1 MQSGEMKAQPLSGF
15 SKWVL
20 AAGAGAVIVLFYFFV
35 LVSVLALLL
44 VIAVEFCLVLA
55 VARFGLF
62 FVVRP
67 LGRDIAMLLVFLR
80 SLRLRKESEA
90 HIVLQPEEAP
100 GLFAVL
106 QRLCPR
112 AGVALPHEVLLL
124 MNVNAWVR
132 LKGYR
137 RGAGKTILAVGYDLL
152 AGFSTSEV
160 EAVLAHELM
169 HAKWVRRGLKTL
181 LTGGLA
187 RAAALSR
194 GLAAQVEACRR
205 ARQPVGMAR
214 LLVWA
219 ADGLTRQA
227 ATWIAACSRQDEFE
241 ADLGSVELCGAGPVR
256 LALSKVESLAR
267 ITAKLP
273 WRERVAHIQMGELS
287 QWLVGELAA
296 AQTVGAAEEKGDLF
310 NRYSTHP
317 SIRDRLAA
325 LPPGPVEFGAAGPSG
340 LSLLSEPDAIAAK
353 LLSKIERVV
362 AEQEQKDSEA
372 LEKWSRKTR
381 GGTHLRPVQVVGLF
395 LFVISLASGLTGLIA
410 GVHKLRL
417 ALCGAAGAVGAVF
430 IYRWGAYRERLAL
443 AVPDFAVLKAAWQS
457 KIIVS
462 EDRSKAIE
470 AELRAAA
477 PADRKSR
484 QAVYFASAGY
494 DALSQ
499 CDYLRAHAAARLCL
513 RADAKSAPGALAL
526 AIASAVFGQRA
537 QVVRSLASA
546 QKWTGLKGA
555 STAWGMGWA
564 LLLCGEWGRAEAF
577 LAQAVKIRPQQAT
590 WLSLLALCQSRRGKL
605 QSAILSARRACTPA
619 PPNKEHAKLLIDLL
633 LECGYLREARE
644 RLAPWR
650 GEIPTDH
657 DFTLSA
663 VRLHLLLREF
673 QQATEWAGAFIAA
686 APAHM
691 LVRLGLTYEMARQGA
706 PAAEYYQ
713 RALAAGY
720 FPEAL
725 LGLARLEAERGDKEQ
740 ARRHVLAALN
750 LKCAL
755 PEKATGPLPLFQT
768 VLRQLLNLEEPALN
782 CQAWIASMSRQTS
795 PAAAANKSFLVY
807 APAGQEPAKWLND
820 ILQAMQPD
828 TPPPL
833 ATTAVWRRAPKEQQ
847 PFGPVRPGVQG
858 VFD

>member
-1 MQSGEMKAQPLSGF
+1 MQSGETKAQPLSGF
-15 SKWVL
+15 AKWVP
-20 AAGAGAVIVLFYFFV
+20 AAGAGAVIVLFYIFV
-35 LVSVLALLL
+35 VVSVLALLV

-55 VARFGLF
+55 VARFGLIF
-62 FVVRP
+62 FFRP

-90 HIVLQPEEAP
+90 HITLGPEEAP
-100 GLFAVL
+100 GLFAFL
-106 QRLCPR
+106 EKLCSR
-112 AGVALPHEVLLL
+112 AAVAPPHEVLLL

-132 LKGYR
+132 LKGFR
-137 RGAGKTILAVGYDLL
+137 RGSGKTILAVGYDLL

-169 HAKWVRRGLKTL
+169 HAKLVQRGLKTVL
-181 LTGGLA
+181 NGGLV
-187 RAAALSR
+187 RAASLSR

-205 ARQPVGMAR
+205 ARRSVGMAR

-256 LALSKVESLAR
+256 LALSKVESLGR
-267 ITAKLP
+267 ITGKLP

-287 QWLVGELAA
+287 QWLVSELAA
-296 AQTVGAAEEKGDLF
+296 AQTAFVPEQKADLF

-325 LPPGPVEFGAAGPSG
+325 LPPGPVESDATGPSG
-340 LSLLSEPDAIAAK
+340 LSLLNEPDAIAAK
-353 LLSKIERVV
+353 LLSKIESVV
-362 AEQEQKDSEA
+362 AGKEQKDSEA

-381 GGTHLRPVQVVGLF
+381 GGTHLRPVQVLGLF
-395 LFVISLASGLTGLIA
+395 LFVICFASGLTGLIA

-417 ALCGAAGAVGAVF
+417 ALCGAAGAVGAAF
-430 IYRWGAYRERLAL
+430 IYRWGGYKERLAL
-443 AVPDFAVLKAAWQS
+443 PVPDFAVLKAAWQS
-457 KIIVS
+457 KITVS
-462 EDRSKAIE
+462 DDRAKAIE

-477 PADRKSR
+477 PAGRKSR
-484 QAVYFASAGY
+484 QAQYYASVSY

-513 RADAKSAPGALAL
+513 QADAKSAPGALGV

-537 QVVRSLASA
+537 QVARFLASA

-577 LAQAVKIRPQQAT
+577 LAQAVKMRPQQAT

-605 QSAILSARRACTPA
+605 QSAIFSARRACTPA

-644 RLAPWR
+644 RLAPWQS
-650 GEIPTDH
+650 EIPNDPE
-657 DFTLSA
+657 FTLA
-663 VRLHLLLREF
+663 AIRLHLLLREF
-673 QQATEWAGAFIAA
+673 QQATEWTEAYVAG

-706 PAAEYYQ
+706 QAAEYYQ
-713 RALAAGY
+713 RALEAGH

-725 LGLARLEAERGDKEQ
+725 LGLARLEAELGDKAQ
-740 ARRHVLAALN
+740 ARQHVLAALN

-755 PEKATGPLPLFQT
+755 AEKATGPLPLFQS
-768 VLRQLLNLEEPALN
+768 VLRQLLNLEEPAPN

-807 APAGQEPAKWLND
+807 APAGQEPAKWLHD

-828 TPPPL
+828 APPPL
-833 ATTAVWRRAPKEQQ
+833 ATMAVWRRAPKEQQ

>member
-20 AAGAGAVIVLFYFFV
+20 AVGAGAVIALFYLFV

-44 VIAVEFCLVLA
+44 VIALEFCLVLA
-55 VARFGLF
+55 VARLGLLLF
-62 FVVRP
+62 VRP
-67 LGRDIAMLLVFLR
+67 LRRDIAMLLVFLR

-90 HIVLQPEEAP
+90 HIALQPEEAP

-106 QRLCPR
+106 QKLCPR
-112 AGVALPHEVLLL
+112 AGMALPHEVLLL

-137 RGAGKTILAVGYDLL
+137 RGAGKTFLAVGYDLL
-152 AGFSTSEV
+152 AGFSTLEV

-169 HAKWVRRGLKTL
+169 HAKLVQRGLKTVL
-181 LTGGLA
+181 NGGLV
-187 RAAALSR
+187 RAASLSR
-194 GLAAQVEACRR
+194 SLAAQVEACRR
-205 ARQPVGMAR
+205 ARQPAGLAR
-214 LLVWA
+214 LLVKA
-219 ADGLTRQA
+219 ADALTRQA

-256 LALSKVESLAR
+256 LALSKVESLGR

-287 QWLVGELAA
+287 QWLVSELVA
-296 AQTVGAAEEKGDLF
+296 AQAAGVPEEKKDLF

-325 LPPGPVEFGAAGPSG
+325 LPPAPVESSPAGPSG
-340 LSLLSEPDAIAAK
+340 LSLLTEPDAIAAK

-381 GGTHLRPVQVVGLF
+381 GGTHLRPVQLLGL
-395 LFVISLASGLTGLIA
+395 LFFMISFAAGLTGLIA

-417 ALCGAAGAVGAVF
+417 ALCGAVGAVGAVF
-430 IYRWGAYRERLAL
+430 IYRCGAYKERLAL
-443 AVPDFAVLKAAWQS
+443 PVPDFAVLKAAWQS
-457 KIIVS
+457 KITA
-462 EDRSKAIE
+462 DDNRTKAIE

-477 PADRKSR
+477 PAGGKSLP
-484 QAVYFASAGY
+484 ATYFASASY
-494 DALSQ
+494 DALGQ

-513 RADAKSAPGALAL
+513 KADAKSAPGALAL

-537 QVVRSLASA
+537 QVARFLASA
-546 QKWTGLKGA
+546 QKCTGLKGA
-555 STAWGMGWA
+555 STAWGLGWA

-577 LAQAVKIRPQQAT
+577 LAQAVKTRPQQAT

-633 LECGYLREARE
+633 LECGYLREANE

-650 GEIPTDH
+650 SEIRNDQE
-657 DFTLSA
+657 FTLSA
-663 VRLHLLLREF
+663 IRLHLLLREF
-673 QQATEWAGAFIAA
+673 QQAAEWTEAYTAS
-686 APAHM
+686 APTHM
-691 LVRLGLTYEMARQGA
+691 LVRLGLTYEMARQGTK
-706 PAAEYYQ
+706 AAEYYHQ
-713 RALAAGY
+713 ALAAGHY
-720 FPEAL
+720 PEAL
-725 LGLARLEAERGDKEQ
+725 LGLARLDAERGDKEQ

-755 PEKATGPLPLFQT
+755 AEKATGPLPLFQS

-782 CQAWIASMSRQTS
+782 CQAWIASMSRQTL

-807 APAGQEPAKWLND
+807 APAGQEPAKWL
-820 ILQAMQPD
+820 
-828 TPPPL
+828 
-833 ATTAVWRRAPKEQQ
+833 
-847 PFGPVRPGVQG
+847 
-858 VFD
+858 